1 MVLRLRVQQ
10 ATHTRAFLIFT
21 HVVFIAHALLMFY
34 SMFFAGATE
43 ATLLVAWT
51 YADVC

>member
-1 MVLRLRVQQ
+1 LYVLL
-10 ATHTRAFLIFT
+10 
-21 HVVFIAHALLMFY
+21 Y

-43 ATLLVAWT
+43 ATLDVAWT